1 MTSHSPAPDTPPI
14 ATPPF
19 SRSPR
24 PAMYAPAVRGRP
36 RSTPRCWPAR
46 RRSAPSS
53 LSTKSVSFLCGE
65 EQQRR
70 ERGPAAGPAPRLV
83 LGDRRAAL
91 PARPRA
97 PDLPAQRRE
106 LCVREQ
112 NRRCEECPDRA
123 ALRAGA
129 GSLDA
134 ADQRAGLGAPG
145 PGLFPARAPRRR
157 LPQRASAAVPRGP
170 KPRCSTTRQRCR
182 CLSAACAG
190 GWCRSNL
197 VTARARG

>member
-112 NRRCEECPDRA
+112 NRCCEECPDRA
-123 ALRAGA
+123 ALRVGA

-157 LPQRASAAVPRGP
+157 LPQRASAAVPHGP

>member
-70 ERGPAAGPAPRLV
+70 ERGLAAGPAPRLV
-83 LGDRRAAL
+83 LGDRRAVL

-97 PDLPAQRRE
+97 PDLPAQRHE

-112 NRRCEECPDRA
+112 NRCCEECPVWAAQRA
-123 ALRAGA
+123 CA
-129 GSLDA
+129 GSLES
-134 ADQRAGLGAPG
+134 ADRRAGLSTPG
-145 PGLFPARAPRRR
+145 RGLFPARAPRRR
-157 LPQRASAAVPRGP
+157 LPQRASAAVPHGP
-170 KPRCSTTRQRCR
+170 RPRRTTKQRCR
-182 CLSAACAG
+182 CRSAGCAG
-190 GWCRSNL
+190 GRQRSDL
-197 VTARARG
+197 PTARARG